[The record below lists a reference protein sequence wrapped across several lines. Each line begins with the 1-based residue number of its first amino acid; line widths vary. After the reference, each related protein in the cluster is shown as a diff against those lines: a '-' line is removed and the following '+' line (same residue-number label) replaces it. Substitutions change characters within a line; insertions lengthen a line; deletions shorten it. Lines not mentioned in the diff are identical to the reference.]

1 MALKQTMEFRDEA
14 RSNPMDALK
23 MARGPQGLQAAPP
36 PQPPQGQAP
45 PPQGAT
51 GGMGGQAPIPQFVP
65 DEVMSMDVK
74 QNLNEMLTAT
84 LPDGD
89 SIAAKALEKMIKNN
103 KLLTGMLE
111 ETRDITQAASGGG
124 LMQLAAGGE
133 FSGPVPGDG
142 HGMEDNVRMPIKEGE
157 EQVATLA
164 VSPTEYVVD
173 SYTMAALGNGN
184 ANEGAEVM
192 DKVVENVREK
202 AYGTDQQ
209 PNEINGLAALRPM
222 IERV

>member
-1 MALKQTMEFRDEA
+1 MAELEEI
-14 RSNPMDALK
+14 LK
-23 MARGPQGLQAAPP
+23 MRETIEEGDMREKLPMV
-36 PQPPQGQAP
+36 
-45 PPQGAT
+45 QGA
-51 GGMGGQAPIPQFVP
+51 MPQQAPIPPQQAPMPPQQVP
-65 DEVMSMDVK
+65 MMQPNTEIK
-74 QNLNEMLTAT
+74 QNLNEVLTAT

-89 SIAAKALEKMIKNN
+89 SIAVKALESLVKKSGTVVQSVVEMAQQPI
-103 KLLTGMLE
+103 M
-111 ETRDITQAASGGG
+111 AAQGGG

-142 HGMEDNVRMPIKEGE
+142 HGMEDNVYMPIMEGE

-184 ANEGAEVM
+184 PTEGAEVM
-192 DKVVENVREK
+192 DEVVENVRQK
-202 AYGTDQQ
+202 AYGTNKQ
-209 PNEINGLAALRPM
+209 PNEISGLAALRPM

>member
-1 MALKQTMEFRDEA
+1 MPSA
-14 RSNPMDALK
+14 DA
-23 MARGPQGLQAAPP
+23 G
-36 PQPPQGQAP
+36 
-45 PPQGAT
+45 
-51 GGMGGQAPIPQFVP
+51 
-65 DEVMSMDVK
+65 
-74 QNLNEMLTAT
+74 TAM
-84 LPDGD
+84 
-89 SIAAKALEKMIKNN
+89 EKMLPKGNIV
-103 KLLTGMLE
+103 TGMIDQ
-111 ETRDITQAASGGG
+111 TRDITQAASGGG

-133 FSGPVPGDG
+133 FTGRVPGDG
-142 HGMEDNVRMPIKEGE
+142 HGMEDNVRMPIREGE

-184 ANEGAEVM
+184 PDEGADVM

-202 AYGTDQQ
+202 AYGTNQQ